1 MIISE
6 KEVHEL
12 MLVAHCYLRLL
23 EDIHRHNPE
32 CLSECGVNNKHHVA
46 ALLQGISSKQPV
58 VNMVIQ

>member
-23 EDIHRHNPE
+23 EDIHRQNPE
-32 CLSECGVNNKHHVA
+32 CLSECGENNKRHVA
-46 ALLQGISSKQPV
+46 ALLQGITSKQPV
-58 VNMVIQ
+58 KDMVIQ